1 MDSKRKWSC
10 LSTNL
15 EPQAING
22 KRTKSEPLETKFHQ
36 EVDMGMFLFLFL
48 KNFHIWWDRISG
60 HF

>member
-36 EVDMGMFLFLFL
+36 EVDLGMFFFS
-48 KNFHIWWDRISG
+48 I
-60 HF
+60 

>member
-36 EVDMGMFLFLFL
+36 DVELGMFNFYIIFGDL
-48 KNFHIWWDRISG
+48 KG
-60 HF
+60 